1 MKVYLVRHGQ
11 CDSNVKQIYNYVNE
25 DLNEKGIE
33 QATELSKKKNDID
46 YDVIISSPLIRAKH
60 TAEIINVKNKEIICD
75 ERLREREH
83 GSLEGQSV
91 VVTDRED
98 YWNYYT
104 DKKYGTEESIPHLFA
119 RVKEFLDELSK
130 KEYSSVLIVAHS
142 GVSKAFYAYFNGIP
156 EDGKFLNL
164 GLKNTEVKEYNLELI
179 KEKQF

>member
-33 QATELSKKKNDID
+33 QATELSKKINDID

-91 VVTDRED
+91 EVTDRED

-179 KEKQF
+179 KEKQL

>member
-33 QATELSKKKNDID
+33 QATELSKKINDID

-91 VVTDRED
+91 EVTDRED

-119 RVKEFLDELSK
+119 RVKDFLDELSK

-179 KEKQF
+179 KEKQL

>member
-1 MKVYLVRHGQ
+1 MKIYLVRHGQ

-33 QATELSKKKNDID
+33 QAKELSKQISNID
-46 YDVIISSPLIRAKH
+46 YDIVISSPLIRAKH
-60 TAEIINVKNKEIICD
+60 TAEIINVKNKQIIYD

-91 VVTDRED
+91 EVTDRED
-98 YWNYYT
+98 YWNYFT
-104 DKKYGTEESIPHLFA
+104 DKKYGTEESIPHLFS
-119 RVKEFLDELSK
+119 RVKDFLDELK
-130 KEYSSVLIVAHS
+130 TKEYNSVLIVAHS

-164 GLKNTEVKEYNLELI
+164 GLKNTEVKEYELI
-179 KEKQF
+179 K

>member
-33 QATELSKKKNDID
+33 QATELSKKINDID
-46 YDVIISSPLIRAKH
+46 YDVIISSPLMRAKH
-60 TAEIINVKNKEIICD
+60 TAEIINAKNKEIICD

-91 VVTDRED
+91 EVTDRED

-156 EDGKFLNL
+156 KDGKFLNL

-179 KEKQF
+179 KEKQL

>member
-33 QATELSKKKNDID
+33 QATELSKKINDIN

-91 VVTDRED
+91 EVTDRED

-179 KEKQF
+179 KEKQL